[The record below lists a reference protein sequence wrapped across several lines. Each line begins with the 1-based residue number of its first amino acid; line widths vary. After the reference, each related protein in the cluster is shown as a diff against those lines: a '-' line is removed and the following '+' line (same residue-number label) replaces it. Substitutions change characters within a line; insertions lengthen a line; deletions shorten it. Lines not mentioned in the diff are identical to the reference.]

1 MQANTFC
8 FLRLFTGLLAFVV
21 AGGAHGEGM
30 RIVAQHIET
39 LGARQWLG
47 VAAASFVATA
57 PVIAPVSQR
66 LAAAWSRNAA
76 RRAEPSDRRVF
87 HVLTDNFV

>member
-8 FLRLFTGLLAFVV
+8 FLRLFTGLLAFAA

-30 RIVAQHIET
+30 RIVAQHIEA

-47 VAAASFVATA
+47 IAAASFVAAA
-57 PVIAPVSQR
+57 PGIAPLSQR
-66 LAAAWSRNAA
+66 LAARKAVRQ
-76 RRAEPSDRRVF
+76 AERPAGNVF
-87 HVLTDNFV
+87 HVLTDNFA